1 MALLTLRDIHLGYE
15 TGRPVLNGIDLSLA
29 SDEIVVVI
37 GGSGAGKTSLLRV
50 AAGLQPPDRG
60 MVSVDGTAIADPGA
74 DRAVVFQDD
83 ALFPW
88 LTAADNV
95 AFALRLRGTARAA
108 RRAAAADWLERVG
121 LGGLGARRIWQLSGG
136 QRQRVGIARALI
148 AQPAFLLMDEP
159 FGGLDALTRAQMQIL
174 LVEIW
179 RRTGKGILFITHDIE
194 EALIIGTR
202 LVVLAGGRVVAERP
216 LPFSQ
221 RLAAGEAPRSI
232 RLDPAF
238 IALRE
243 QVTDQLP
250 PTDLGIEGDR

>member
-1 MALLTLRDIHLGYE
+1 MALLSLRDIHLGYE
-15 TGRPVLNGIDLSLA
+15 AGRPVLNGIDLSLA
-29 SDEIVVVI
+29 SGEIIAVI

-50 AAGLQPPDRG
+50 AAGLQPPDHG
-60 MVSVDGTAIADPGA
+60 VVSVDGAAIAGPGA

-95 AFALRLRGTARAA
+95 AFALRLRGIPRAE
-108 RRAAAADWLERVG
+108 RRTAAAHWLDRVG
-121 LGGLGARRIWQLSGG
+121 LGGLGTRRIWQLSGG

-159 FGGLDALTRAQMQIL
+159 FGGLDALTRTQMQTL
-174 LVEIW
+174 LVDIW
-179 RRTGKGILFITHDIE
+179 RQTGKGILFITHDIE

-202 LVVLAGGRVVAERP
+202 LVVLAGGRSAADIP
-216 LPFSQ
+216 LAFGQ
-221 RLAAGEAPRSI
+221 RLAAGETARSI

-243 QVTDQLP
+243 RMTDRLAP
-250 PTDLGIEGDR
+250 APSGIGDIP